1 MRHIPLFIEFT
12 FNNQLFQ
19 LPRLMNKPEDATTL
33 CMCMCNAL
41 VYSCHS
47 ASEGFSCLKY
57 E

>member
-1 MRHIPLFIEFT
+1 MRHVPLFIEFT

-47 ASEGFSCLKY
+47 ASEGFSCLKC

>member
-41 VYSCHS
+41 VYHVIQLQR
-47 ASEGFSCLKY
+47 ASPV
-57 E
+57 